1 MRLKTC
7 LSRLSVGATVLAGAM
22 AMAGMASAADKKYQF
37 YLSSQLRRER
47 LADLGSEHDE
57 RHGQILQR

>member
-37 YLSSQLRRER
+37 YLS
-47 LADLGSEHDE
+47 
-57 RHGQILQR
+57 